1 MIKVWLQH
9 KILEYCIEII
19 FREFYRNFV
28 FPQIM
33 PRMSLTLE
41 NGIVTIQDDKNTMT
55 RKFKY
60 QPSDEHLYIEEITEL
75 VIDFLKKYHYK
86 VHNSIINSK
95 LGESL
100 DIESFYG
107 EITND

>member
-19 FREFYRNFV
+19 FREFYRNFI
-28 FPQIM
+28 FPQIVPSM
-33 PRMSLTLE
+33 FITLE
-41 NGIVTIQDDKNTMT
+41 NGIATIQDNKNSLS

-60 QPSDEHLYIEEITEL
+60 KLSDDHLYIEEITEL

-86 VHNSIINSK
+86 VHKSIINPK
-95 LGESL
+95 LVETIV
-100 DIESFYG
+100 IENFHKY
-107 EITND
+107 D